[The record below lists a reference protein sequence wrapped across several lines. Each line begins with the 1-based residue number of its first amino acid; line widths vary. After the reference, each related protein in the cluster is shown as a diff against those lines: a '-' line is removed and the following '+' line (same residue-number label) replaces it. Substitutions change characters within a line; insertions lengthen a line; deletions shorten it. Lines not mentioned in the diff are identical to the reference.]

1 MPSSRSQ
8 VNVVLQVA
16 DDPNDPNDPNDPD
29 LKLVTFSAADGN

>member
-16 DDPNDPNDPNDPD
+16 DDPNDPNDPD